1 MGSHQITREGEMYYC
16 LLLILL
22 ISPAFGRPGSSRE
35 YVEELIEQTLTPN
48 ITLEELR
55 RILSEDRALILNT
68 EEKQAKYEEDKE
80 YTEKVRSGCKIISWF
95 TFGLCS
101 LIHHYVNEVPLEQA
115 RVERE
120 DLERRSQNLT
130 ERAEILK
137 KDVNEAIE
145 IMDDEIKLIDKWAI
159 SAEKMEKN
167 IDDIPEESLRVFEA
181 FRLVFKLGLDDLK
194 KPAENFLAQPMHIL

>member
-1 MGSHQITREGEMYYC
+1 MG
-16 LLLILL
+16 
-22 ISPAFGRPGSSRE
+22 
-35 YVEELIEQTLTPN
+35 EELIEQTLTPN
-48 ITLEELR
+48 ITVEELR

-68 EEKQAKYEEDKE
+68 EEKQAKFEEDKE
-80 YTEKVRSGCKIISWF
+80 YTEKVRYNCKIASWF

-120 DLERRSQNLT
+120 DLKSRSKNLT

-167 IDDIPEESLRVFEA
+167 IDNIPEESLRVFEA

-194 KPAENFLAQPMHIL
+194 KAAEHFLAQPMDIL